1 MECEPAQVRLWG
13 PSTFSSWAWQVHK
26 DSNTMAIPL
35 LPAQKNSDRSRHL
48 NIAGGSTHHPPPRE
62 PESREVNLLFL
73 VQVSCPRAFQHV
85 GVIHPPGPQP
95 SRSCMHS
102 LDSLSF
108 RG

>member
-35 LPAQKNSDRSRHL
+35 FPAPKNSDRSRHL

-62 PESREVNLLFL
+62 PE
-73 VQVSCPRAFQHV
+73 VSCSGLMPSCLSAR
-85 GVIHPPGPQP
+85 GRHPPPRTP
-95 SRSCMHS
+95 ALEELHAFSR
-102 LDSLSF
+102 LTVL
-108 RG
+108 